1 MILNGITKKYN
12 DNSLAV
18 DNLNLEIEKGEF
30 LVLVGPSG
38 CGKTTTLRMIA
49 GLEKITDGTLVF
61 NNEIINEMS
70 PGERKIGMVFQSY
83 ALYPHKNVYEN
94 LAFGLRKAKVPKD
107 DMNEMIQQT
116 AKMLGL
122 DGLLK
127 RKPKHLSGG
136 QRQRV
141 ALARAIVKQ
150 PNIFLFDEPLSNL
163 DASLRV
169 STRKEI
175 SKLHQQLQS
184 TMIYVTHD
192 QVEAMTLGTKIAVM
206 NKGKLEQIDTPANIY
221 KNPRNTFV
229 ASFIGTPPMN
239 LLNGNVGIKDKVPF
253 VALSKRSW
261 KVQNDKSEKLSE
273 YEGQAVII
281 GIRPEDLF
289 LTTEENEHFTGIIET
304 IEYLGSETVIYCKT
318 DVGDVLIRLERYN
331 HLKIGDTVQI
341 GFNVEKLHFFDSM
354 KEENIFNES
363 TNI

>member
-18 DNLNLEIEKGEF
+18 NNLNLEIEKGEF

-38 CGKTTTLRMIA
+38 CGKTTTLRLIA
-49 GLEKITDGTLVF
+49 GLEKISEGTLVF
-61 NNEIINEMS
+61 NDQIINELS

-107 DMNEMIQQT
+107 NMNEMIQHT

-141 ALARAIVKQ
+141 ALARAIVKR
-150 PNIFLFDEPLSNL
+150 PDIFLFDEPLSNL

-184 TMIYVTHD
+184 TMVYVTHD
-192 QVEAMTLGTKIAVM
+192 QVEAMTLGTRIAVM

-221 KNPRNTFV
+221 KNPKNTFV

-239 LLNGNVGIKDKVPF
+239 LLHGNVGIKDKVPF
-253 VALSKRSW
+253 VTLSKRCW
-261 KVQNDKSEKLSE
+261 NIPKDKAEKLSE
-273 YEGQAVII
+273 YDGQVVIV

-289 LTTEENEHFTGIIET
+289 LTTKGNEHLTGIIET
-304 IEYLGSETVIYCKT
+304 LEYLGSETVIFCKT
-318 DVGDVLIRLERYN
+318 DVGDVLIRLEGYN

-341 GFNVEKLHFFDSM
+341 GLTLEKLHFFDSV
-354 KEENIFNES
+354 KEENIFN
-363 TNI
+363 